1 MIAQQLLN
9 GLFLGAVYAL
19 FAVGYTLVFG
29 VLDIL
34 NLAHAAIFTAAA
46 FAAFSL
52 AAAGVP
58 LPLAF
63 LAAAVLA
70 GIMGILLD
78 RVAFAPLRARN
89 AGTLVPL
96 ISSIGVAIII
106 GAILRGIYGVDER
119 HFTVGGL
126 DTAPVIRLGPLTFTT
141 VELTIFLAAIA
152 LMLVLSWILR
162 ATTLGRRIR
171 AVAEDRVA
179 AALLGVDLER
189 TIAATF
195 FIASSLGGAA
205 GILTGLEYNSHRHGR
220 PDRAQRAGRDHPRWD
235 GQRHRRGDRRL
246 HPGRGR
252 DARDRLR
259 ALCLARRRPLR
270 RDVRPARR
278 APDRTVREARA
289 AHSVGAAVSVLLDF
303 YAKHS
308 RLIDQI
314 GVNAILALSLS
325 VSLQAGQLALAQ
337 AAFMGIAAY
346 ISTILAV
353 NAHWP
358 LFATI
363 AVAVLASTIVAALL
377 AYPVRRLRG
386 VFLAIATIGFGEIV
400 RVVANNLK
408 ITGGA
413 EGISSIPNDATTPV
427 IYGALALVG
436 LALFALSR
444 TKFAL
449 AVALVRE
456 DEYAARGVGVDVGM
470 IRTLSLALGGAIA
483 GLGGALYAHASFFIT
498 PTDFGFGRMEQ
509 ILVWCVVGGVTS
521 PLGALL
527 GATVLSILPEA
538 IRFLADYR
546 EITNGII
553 LLAVIL
559 FAPGGLS
566 SLWRRGTIRV
576 RV

>member
-1 MIAQQLLN
+1 M
-9 GLFLGAVYAL
+9 
-19 FAVGYTLVFG
+19 
-29 VLDIL
+29 
-34 NLAHAAIFTAAA
+34 
-46 FAAFSL
+46 S
-52 AAAGVP
+52 P
-58 LPLAF
+58 
-63 LAAAVLA
+63 
-70 GIMGILLD
+70 
-78 RVAFAPLRARN
+78 
-89 AGTLVPL
+89 
-96 ISSIGVAIII
+96 
-106 GAILRGIYGVDER
+106 
-119 HFTVGGL
+119 
-126 DTAPVIRLGPLTFTT
+126 
-141 VELTIFLAAIA
+141 
-152 LMLVLSWILR
+152 
-162 ATTLGRRIR
+162 
-171 AVAEDRVA
+171 
-179 AALLGVDLER
+179 
-189 TIAATF
+189 
-195 FIASSLGGAA
+195 
-205 GILTGLEYNSHRHGR
+205 
-220 PDRAQRAGRDHPRWD
+220 
-235 GQRHRRGDRRL
+235 
-246 HPGRGR
+246 
-252 DARDRLR
+252 
-259 ALCLARRRPLR
+259 
-270 RDVRPARR
+270 
-278 APDRTVREARA
+278 
-289 AHSVGAAVSVLLDF
+289 LLDF

-346 ISTILAV
+346 VSTILAI

-358 LFATI
+358 LIATI
-363 AVAVLASTIVAALL
+363 VVAVLVSTVVAALL

-427 IYGALALVG
+427 IYGALALVA

-456 DEYAARGVGVDVGM
+456 DEHAARGVGVDVGA

-483 GLGGALYAHASFFIT
+483 GLAGALYAHSSFFIT
-498 PTDFGFGRMEQ
+498 PTDFGFVRMEQ

-521 PLGALL
+521 PLGAVL
-527 GATVLSILPEA
+527 GAALLSVLPEV

-546 EITNGII
+546 EITNGVI
-553 LLAVIL
+553 LLGVIL

-566 SLWRRGTIRV
+566 SLWRRGTVRV